1 MSLLGGLKSGLGHGS
16 ASRTVPRRR
25 QQPQTADRL
34 AIDRLA
40 AALATLPSASPAP
53 ASSHMAGLSRQRAS
67 EAQPDFHA
75 RHRGSAIGVYAP
87 VVPEPVVSPVV
98 SEPVVSALVVSSP
111 AVLDTGR
118 HRLTAEQLAAWVP
131 QPTPTTRPPRH
142 SRGEESVLGETAA
155 AVSAPVVSA
164 PVVSAPVVSAP
175 VVSVPVVSA
184 PVVSAPVVSVPVVLD
199 GGRHRS
205 PAQKSASHSRPG
217 RVGVKSLRLV
227 LMGILVFLVAVA
239 VVFGAHVVLEGSS
252 AQPQPVAASTH
263 GQLGGQ
269 LGELRSV

>member
-98 SEPVVSALVVSSP
+98 SALVVSSP

-142 SRGEESVLGETAA
+142 SRGEESVLGET
-155 AVSAPVVSA
+155 
-164 PVVSAPVVSAP
+164 
-175 VVSVPVVSA
+175 VPVVSM
-184 PVVSAPVVSVPVVLD
+184 PVVLD

-205 PAQKSASHSRPG
+205 PAQKSASYSRPG

-227 LMGILVFLVAVA
+227 LLGILVFLVAVA
-239 VVFGAHVVLEGSS
+239 VVFGAHVVLEGTS
-252 AQPQPVAASTH
+252 AQPQPVAAATH
-263 GQLGGQ
+263 SQFGGQ
-269 LGELRSV
+269 FGELRSV

>member
-87 VVPEPVVSPVV
+87 VVPEPVVPEPVVSEPVVSPVV

-131 QPTPTTRPPRH
+131 QPTPATRPPRH
-142 SRGEESVLGETAA
+142 SRIEESVLGGTAPS
-155 AVSAPVVSA
+155 VPV
-164 PVVSAPVVSAP
+164 P
-175 VVSVPVVSA
+175 VVSVPVVSVPVVTA
-184 PVVSAPVVSVPVVLD
+184 PVVTAPVVSVPVVLD

>member
-1 MSLLGGLKSGLGHGS
+1 MSLLGGLKSGLGHGP

-75 RHRGSAIGVYAP
+75 RHRGSAIGVHAP
-87 VVPEPVVSPVV
+87 VAPEPVVS
-98 SEPVVSALVVSSP
+98 PVVSALVVSSP

-131 QPTPTTRPPRH
+131 QSTPTTRPPRH
-142 SRGEESVLGETAA
+142 SRVEESVLGETAA
-155 AVSAPVVSA
+155 AVSTPVVPA
-164 PVVSAPVVSAP
+164 PAVSA
-175 VVSVPVVSA
+175 
-184 PVVSAPVVSVPVVLD
+184 PVVLD

-205 PAQKSASHSRPG
+205 PAQESASHSRPG
-217 RVGVKSLRLV
+217 RLV
-227 LMGILVFLVAVA
+227 
-239 VVFGAHVVLEGSS
+239 SS
-252 AQPQPVAASTH
+252 PFVWC
-263 GQLGGQ
+263 
-269 LGELRSV
+269 